1 VPAQPTRAT
10 PPTPLSVARAL
21 RLPALQRGLPEVL
34 AGHDGLDRPIRWVHA
49 GEAPTIPGLL
59 RGGEMLMT
67 TGMTIGRRAP
77 EQRRFV
83 AALAEHGASA
93 LVIELGPALP
103 SAPPALVQ
111 AADEHQLPLVVLRRE
126 VPFVAVT
133 EAIHSEIVNAHYTLL
148 RRGEE
153 IHRRLTA
160 RMIDGA
166 GIPEVLADLA
176 ETLGGPVFLE
186 RADGGLL
193 FHATPPGADAD
204 PVELWE
210 ETRRSSGVLSAAVQ
224 SGAGQPPGRLLVLE
238 AGRPL
243 EPVAGV
249 ALGHAAEIVA
259 LALLRSRQEEELL
272 ARERGD
278 LLADLVEGAV
288 TDAEAAR
295 RAQALRLDPLPR
307 HLLPVAA
314 ELRGARAP
322 ALADWAAIQAEVE
335 RELAAQGL
343 ATLAGA
349 ARSGA
354 VLLALTALRDASQ
367 RPDAALAVAAAVRA
381 AAGRRLHGA
390 SAAVVA
396 GAPVD
401 WGQAGEALRLA
412 AESAP
417 SAPASDD
424 GFAAVEALEVD
435 RLLWRWRGDA
445 ELAAFVDRVLGPLLD
460 HDGRR
465 KLQLLPT
472 LETLLGSGGRK
483 AETARALHLNRQA
496 LYHRLGRIE
505 ELLGVDLDRPD
516 ERFKLQLAVRARR
529 TSAGA

>member
-1 VPAQPTRAT
+1 MASTVARTPTS
-10 PPTPLSVARAL
+10 TPLTVARAL
-21 RLPALQRGLPEVL
+21 RLPTLQRGLPEVL

-59 RGGEMLMT
+59 KGGEMLLT
-67 TGMTIGRRAP
+67 TGMSIGRRAP
-77 EQRRFV
+77 DQRRFV
-83 AALAEHGASA
+83 SALAERDAAA
-93 LVIELGPALP
+93 LVIELGPAMP
-103 SAPPALVQ
+103 TVPPAMTQ
-111 AADEHQLPLVVLRRE
+111 AADERGLPLVVLRRE
-126 VPFVAVT
+126 VAFVAVT
-133 EAIHSEIVNAHYTLL
+133 EAIHSEIVNEHYTLL

-160 RMIDGA
+160 RMLDGG

-193 FHATPPGADAD
+193 FHATPAAAAAD

-210 ETRRSSGVLSAAVQ
+210 ERRVAPGVLAARVQ
-224 SGAGQPPGRLLVLE
+224 AGAGQPAGRLLVLE
-238 AGRPL
+238 ADRPL
-243 EPVAGV
+243 DPVADV
-249 ALGHAAEIVA
+249 ALAHAAELVA
-259 LALLRSRQEEELL
+259 LALLRSRQEQELL

-322 ALADWAAIQAEVE
+322 ALADWAAIQADVE
-335 RELAAQGL
+335 RELSARGL
-343 ATLAGA
+343 PTLAGA
-349 ARSGA
+349 ARTGA
-354 VLLALTALRDASQ
+354 VLLALTALRAPD
-367 RPDAALAVAAAVRA
+367 RRDAAAEAVAAAVRA
-381 AAGRRLHGA
+381 AVGRRLPGA

-396 GAPVD
+396 GTPVD
-401 WGQAGEALRLA
+401 WAQAGDALRVA

-417 SAPASDD
+417 SA
-424 GFAAVEALEVD
+424 GAADTGVVPVERLEVD
-435 RLLWRWRGDA
+435 RLLWRWRDDP
-445 ELAAFVDRVLGPLLD
+445 ELAAFVERVLGPLID
-460 HDGRR
+460 HDSRR

-472 LETLLGSGGRK
+472 LEQLLRSGGRK

-496 LYHRLGRIE
+496 LYHRLARIE
-505 ELLGVDLDRPD
+505 ELLGVDLEDAD
-516 ERFKLQLAVRARR
+516 ERLKLQLAVRARR
-529 TSAGA
+529 TAVR